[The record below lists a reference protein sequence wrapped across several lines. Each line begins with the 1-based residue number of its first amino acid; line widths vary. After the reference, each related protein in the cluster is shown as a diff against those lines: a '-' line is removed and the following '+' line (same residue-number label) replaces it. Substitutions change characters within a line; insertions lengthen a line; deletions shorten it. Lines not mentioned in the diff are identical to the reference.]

1 MNAKNISLSNKV
13 ALITGAGR
21 GIGKSIALAFAEA
34 GANVVVISRTL
45 SELEETC
52 KKIES
57 FGAKGIALVCDVS
70 RVIDIRKT
78 IMTALAEFGGI
89 DILVN
94 NAGISPFVVPIEEIR
109 EDGWDKV
116 IDTNLKG
123 IFFFTQE
130 VGKHMIKRRQGKVI
144 NIASIGGVVGF
155 PGQTPYC
162 VSKAGIIMLTKM
174 FALEWGKY
182 NINVN
187 ALAPGMVET
196 RLTEK
201 LRQNED
207 YTKDRLK
214 RIPLNRFAK
223 PDEMVGAALFLA
235 SDLSNYMT
243 GQTIFIDGGRLIG

>member
-1 MNAKNISLSNKV
+1 MNDKNISLSNKV

-34 GANVVVISRTL
+34 GANVVAVSRTL
-45 SELEETC
+45 PEIEETC
-52 KKIES
+52 REI
-57 FGAKGIALVCDVS
+57 KGHGVKGVPLVCDVS
-70 RVIDIRKT
+70 KVNDIKKT
-78 IMTALAEFGGI
+78 IVKAVAEFGQI

-94 NAGISPFVVPIEEIR
+94 NAGTSPFVVPIEEIR
-109 EDGWDKV
+109 EDGWNRI

-123 IFFFTQE
+123 VFFFTQE
-130 VGKHMIKRRQGKVI
+130 VGKDMIERQQGKVI
-144 NIASIGGVVGF
+144 NMTSIGGVVGF
-155 PGQTPYC
+155 PGQAVYC
-162 VSKAGIIMLTKM
+162 VSKAGIIMMTKM

-187 ALAPGMVET
+187 ALGPGMVET

-201 LRQNED
+201 LRQNEN

-223 PDEMVGAALFLA
+223 PEEMVGAALFLA

-243 GQTIFIDGGRLIG
+243 GQTIFIDGGRLTG

>member
-1 MNAKNISLSNKV
+1 MNSKNFCLTDKV
-13 ALITGAGR
+13 ALVTGAGR
-21 GIGKSIALAFAEA
+21 GIGKSIALGFAEA
-34 GANVVVISRTL
+34 GANVAVISRTL
-45 SELEETC
+45 SEIEETC
-52 KKIES
+52 KEIES
-57 FGAKGIALVCDVS
+57 FGAKGIGLVCDVS
-70 RVIDIRKT
+70 KVTDIRK
-78 IMTALAEFGGI
+78 MVMMVLAKFDKI

-94 NAGISPFVVPIEEIR
+94 NAGISPFVVPIEEVR

-116 IDTNLKG
+116 INTNLKG
-123 IFFFTQE
+123 IFFLTQE

-144 NIASIGGVVGF
+144 NIASIGGIVGF
-155 PGQTPYC
+155 PGQAPYC
-162 VSKAGIIMLTKM
+162 ISKAGIIMLTKM

-201 LRQNED
+201 LRQDEN

-223 PDEMVGAALFLA
+223 PEEMVGAALFLA
-235 SDLSNYMT
+235 SDFSNYMT